1 MMRLSDTAGD
11 NSRNRKVSSK
21 DVREIRRAFLMG
33 VCPSKLAAK
42 YGVVRTT
49 ILNIAKRR
57 SWKSVD

>member
-1 MMRLSDTAGD
+1 MIFNDTAGD

-21 DVREIRRAFLMG
+21 DVREIRRAFAAG
-33 VCPSKLAAK
+33 KCPQKLADK
-42 YGVVRTT
+42 YGVHRAT